1 MLAEARVGTCGF
13 SYREWIGTVYPPGLT
28 QTQMLMLYGSQL
40 SAVEVQARLPPG
52 ETLVEWAQAVPP
64 GFQFAMKLPG
74 RIDPRAGKALARSVG
89 ALLDAAAPLSD
100 RLGPVLVQFPHTLT
114 ADRVG
119 LNDFLR
125 ATPREARLALEL
137 RHPSWQTESILRVL
151 SAHNAAL
158 VLSDHGEGPPRL
170 ELTADFAYVRIRRED
185 DQTEPWS
192 EWAGRLAVLTRRGVD
207 VYAFLKHDRKG
218 IALERAR
225 RLAMLLRAED
235 AYSPQQLL
243 T

>member
-1 MLAEARVGTCGF
+1 P
-13 SYREWIGTVYPPGLT
+13 I
-28 QTQMLMLYGSQL
+28 
-40 SAVEVQARLPPG
+40 
-52 ETLVEWAQAVPP
+52 
-64 GFQFAMKLPG
+64 
-74 RIDPRAGKALARSVG
+74 
-89 ALLDAAAPLSD
+89 
-100 RLGPVLVQFPHTLT
+100 LVQLPHSAT
-114 ADRVG
+114 ADRAA
-119 LNDFLR
+119 LSEFLR
-125 ATPREARLALEL
+125 AVPQGVRIALEL
-137 RHPSWQTESILRVL
+137 RHPSWHTEAVLRLL

-225 RLAMLLRAED
+225 RLAMLLPAALGAGVRRGIGD
-235 AYSPQQLL
+235 LL
-243 T
+243 QALDEPAAVLADEFVDRHPRQS